1 MSVNIGDGTINFYY
15 SVAAARESNNINISV
30 IPSLK
35 SIMNMNEANGASG
48 KEIIDLDSIK

>member
-1 MSVNIGDGTINFYY
+1 MFTTVWLLPVKVI
-15 SVAAARESNNINISV
+15 IS
-30 IPSLK
+30 IFPSLK